1 MKLAIILPSLRNVGP
16 VRVAYDIVYGL
27 SDRAGIEVTV
37 FYMQDIVE
45 LKFPCEVR
53 KLGLFNVF
61 DLYSFDLI
69 HSHMIKP
76 DFISGFLPFF
86 KGKKISTLHNI
97 VESDLFYSHGAFLSK
112 IISRFWLLLWKRMD
126 ESVVLS
132 NVAKTYYSDF
142 GINSN
147 KIKVI
152 YNGVQEKIS
161 DTPLDKDVLQRIE
174 LLKDKYTILG
184 TICLFNHRKGLE
196 QVINALPYLKNCAF
210 VIIGDGPVKAELQQ
224 LAQKLGVESRL
235 VFLGFLHNASSY
247 LSTFDMYMMPS
258 REEGFALSLLD
269 AVVAEVPTVCSN
281 IPVFKESFESDEVS
295 FFQLDD
301 TESLVKAVT
310 LLDVNPHVFSQKAKL
325 RFDNNYTQALMADNY
340 LKLFLELNA
349 NQN

>member
-1 MKLAIILPSLRNVGP
+1 VKLAIILPSLRNVGP
-16 VRVAYDIVYGL
+16 VRVAYDIVCGL
-27 SDRAGIEVTV
+27 SDRTDIEVTV

-61 DLYSFDLI
+61 DLYSFDVI

-76 DFISGFLPFF
+76 DFINGFLPFF

-112 IISRFWLLLWKRMD
+112 VISRFWLFLWKRMD
-126 ESVVLS
+126 KNVVLS
-132 NVAKTYYSDF
+132 NVAKNYYSNF
-142 GINSN
+142 GLNAN
-147 KIKVI
+147 KTKVI
-152 YNGVQEKIS
+152 YNGVQEKNS
-161 DTPLDKDVLQRIE
+161 NSPLDKDVLQRIVQ
-174 LLKDKYTILG
+174 LKEKYTILG

-196 QVINALPYLKNCAF
+196 QVINALPYLKDCAF
-210 VIIGDGPVKAELQQ
+210 VIIGDGPVKDELKQ
-224 LAQKLGVESRL
+224 LAHELGVESRL

-247 LSTFDMYMMPS
+247 LNTFDMYMMPS

-281 IPVFKESFESDEVS
+281 IPVFKESFEPDEVS

-301 TESLVKAVT
+301 TESLVDSVNT
-310 LLDVNPHVFSQKAKL
+310 LKTNGCKFAKRAKL
-325 RFDNNYTQALMADNY
+325 KFQDSYTQERMVENYTE
-340 LKLFLELNA
+340 LFDELCRIK
-349 NQN
+349 